1 MPGFVRN
8 PWAWIARASAFVLS
22 SRWEGFGSILVEA
35 MACGTPVVAAD
46 CDYGPREIVQ
56 DGETGLL
63 ARAGDA
69 ESLAAAIHR
78 VLAVPAL
85 RDRLAVRGPLRAMD
99 FDALPIADRYADL
112 VREAAML
119 VQGLR
124 S

>member
-1 MPGFVRN
+1 
-8 PWAWIARASAFVLS
+8 
-22 SRWEGFGSILVEA
+22 VEA